1 MCLYSWDYMINHD
14 RYDLNRPWSRR
25 KCSKNKKCLSK
36 MMLLCIKQHLSNIW
50 SSIYE
55 KVKQHQLKKALLIR
69 KSVYLFRVLS
79 LRTSLLSQLF
89 SIFYRK
95 GKSVSTKDCIFTN
108 SYRTFLL
115 NKQIILFFD
124 MKITLPKHISKT
136 TSTHFHIYIRKHMT
150 LIETSIELK
159 LQLLS
164 SIFPLKSAGPQKR
177 CPLIR
182 AIPSVFVLQNDTT
195 SHFFK
200 IWIML
205 HHVSVWRVQ
214 IKCTTLCFHLLLRH
228 FFGAFHQRFCV
239 FIVFISFLMMYR
251 MSATEC

>member
-1 MCLYSWDYMINHD
+1 MINHD
-14 RYDLNRPWSRR
+14 RYDLNRPWPRR

-36 MMLLCIKQHLSNIW
+36 MMLLFIKQHLSNTW

-164 SIFPLKSAGPQKR
+164 TIFPLKSAGPQKR
-177 CPLIR
+177 CPLIS

-195 SHFFK
+195 PHFFK
-200 IWIML
+200 VWILL
-205 HHVSVWRVQ
+205 HHVSVRRVQ
-214 IKCTTLCFHLLLRH
+214 TICTTLCFHLLLRH
-228 FFGAFHQRFCV
+228 FFGVFHQRFCV

>member
-14 RYDLNRPWSRR
+14 RYDLNRPWPRR

-36 MMLLCIKQHLSNIW
+36 MMLLFIKQHLSNTW

-136 TSTHFHIYIRKHMT
+136 TLTHFHIYIRKHDSNRNVNRA
-150 LIETSIELK
+150 ETAASL
-159 LQLLS
+159 
-164 SIFPLKSAGPQKR
+164 
-177 CPLIR
+177 
-182 AIPSVFVLQNDTT
+182 
-195 SHFFK
+195 
-200 IWIML
+200 
-205 HHVSVWRVQ
+205 
-214 IKCTTLCFHLLLRH
+214 FH
-228 FFGAFHQRFCV
+228 
-239 FIVFISFLMMYR
+239 ISFKKCRASKALPFNKGDTKCVRLTKWYYF
-251 MSATEC
+251 TFL